1 MKSSSPAEWAAVRR
15 ARLRIAVITG
25 AIITLLVT
33 VVGGVAHTVMV
44 RAQNDQVWREVRY
57 SAEYGDLTSPP
68 VCTWLYAPGVTPLAN
83 APKGFPL
90 RADVDRVRGD
100 HENLDRT
107 VRWDDTVYLV
117 STRYRTDGRVVQA
130 VFDMRFQL
138 ADRDHLWFALGV
150 AELVGLLA
158 AVVTGAVL
166 GRRAV
171 APLVEALT
179 RQERFVTDASHEL
192 RTPITQVYTRAQ
204 VLARQAAAQ
213 EMPDPHRA
221 GLARLAD
228 LGRPARGGARRP
240 AAVRAALGRSR
251 AALGA
256 PPGRPGG
263 AGPVGGRR
271 GGGAGGGP
279 PPHRRRGRS
288 PAPAGRRGSG
298 VRAAAC
304 RRGVAVQRDQPHPRR
319 GRIEVALSRAEGT
332 VGLAV
337 SDTGPGLDPTAV
349 DQLFQR
355 FHRGSSDGARY
366 GLGLALLREV
376 VTRHR
381 GTVAASGRPGHGAR
395 FTIRLPEY
403 ASTALRPARPLL
415 TVPTWRAVGPRRG
428 RPRPAGGPVRPGDLR
443 DEGVEEV
450 RARGRGGAAGADV
463 GRLAQTEGEG
473 AAQQPEQ
480 FRHVVGAQGGLG
492 AEGDDVLVVQVRR
505 QALHARRCR
514 VAADLREERGTGELH
529 ALESVLLTGHR
540 GEHRRQSLV
549 ARRVGQQV
557 ELAFG
562 EVAELGGD
570 GGEQVGRER
579 GGLPEEVP
587 AVHHLALRRP
597 VVGGAGEQQR
607 VVADAAE
614 VGGDHA
620 VDVPQRVLGGAE
632 QLGAQRM
639 LYGSCRGR
647 VPEGTTPS
655 RAARIRAPTW
665 TAPGWP

>member
-107 VRWDDTVYLV
+107 VRRDDTVYLV

-192 RTPITQVYTRAQ
+192 RTPITQVHTRAQ

-228 LGRPARGGARRP
+228 SAGRLGEVLDDLLRSARLSADPERPSERRPVDLVALARSVVAEEAERAGARRLT
-240 AAVRAALGRSR
+240 V
-251 AALGA
+251 
-256 PPGRPGG
+256 
-263 AGPVGGRR
+263 VVD
-271 GGGAGGGP
+271 GP
-279 PPHRRRGRS
+279 PHPLVVEGVESALRRAVGELLS
-288 PAPAGRRGSG
+288 NAISHTPAG
-298 VRAAAC
+298 
-304 RRGVAVQRDQPHPRR
+304 

-428 RPRPAGGPVRPGDLR
+428 RPRPAGGPVRPG
-443 DEGVEEV
+443 
-450 RARGRGGAAGADV
+450 
-463 GRLAQTEGEG
+463 
-473 AAQQPEQ
+473 
-480 FRHVVGAQGGLG
+480 
-492 AEGDDVLVVQVRR
+492 
-505 QALHARRCR
+505 
-514 VAADLREERGTGELH
+514 
-529 ALESVLLTGHR
+529 
-540 GEHRRQSLV
+540 
-549 ARRVGQQV
+549 
-557 ELAFG
+557 
-562 EVAELGGD
+562 
-570 GGEQVGRER
+570 
-579 GGLPEEVP
+579 
-587 AVHHLALRRP
+587 
-597 VVGGAGEQQR
+597 
-607 VVADAAE
+607 
-614 VGGDHA
+614 
-620 VDVPQRVLGGAE
+620 
-632 QLGAQRM
+632 
-639 LYGSCRGR
+639 GSPR
-647 VPEGTTPS
+647 
-655 RAARIRAPTW
+655 
-665 TAPGWP
+665 